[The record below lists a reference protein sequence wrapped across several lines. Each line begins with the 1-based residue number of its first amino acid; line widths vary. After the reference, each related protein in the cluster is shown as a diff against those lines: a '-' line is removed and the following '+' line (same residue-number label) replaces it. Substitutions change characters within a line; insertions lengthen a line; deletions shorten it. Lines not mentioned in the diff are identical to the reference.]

1 MHRDHTGQA
10 QGTVTA
16 FSKAIL
22 ADLIIGKLT
31 AGVVQVSDPDD
42 AANRVF
48 IDSDLWGTD
57 KPSILLEYRDLA
69 GGQQAISGAFII
81 AGEDATFGNFVF
93 LRSPQE
99 LTQGYMAL
107 RLTPTKAYF
116 LGSNV
121 GRVYAVEIG
130 SALIPVDVSI
140 LGTGA
145 LAMGSGD
152 LSMDSGDLVQ
162 TSGGINSPAMRPQ
175 EAENATD
182 TTVTSTA
189 YAAHANAVSI
199 VFVAPPSGMVR
210 VDYYYT
216 LRIQPNA
223 AALRVL
229 FGAFELRTGS
239 IIGSGTIVFAASDNH
254 AVSAAQIVSTVA
266 GHAGASGFSHVS
278 GLTPGGTYHVRTMG
292 RVNATPNTQAL
303 DAHRRIAVTPCM

>member
-1 MHRDHTGQA
+1 
-10 QGTVTA
+10 VTA

-22 ADLIIGKLT
+22 ADLIIGRLT
-31 AGVVQVSDPDD
+31 ADVVQVSDPDD

-48 IDSDLWGTD
+48 IDSNLWGTD
-57 KPSILLEYRDLA
+57 KPSILFEYRDLA
-69 GGQQAISGAFII
+69 GGQQAIAGAFII

-152 LSMDSGDLVQ
+152 LAMASGDLVQ
-162 TSGGINSPAMRPQ
+162 TSGGINSPAMRP
-175 EAENATD
+175 AEMANATNFPI
-182 TTVTSTA
+182 TSATYVGDNNSGLA
-189 YAAHANAVSI
+189 FI
-199 VFVAPPSGMVR
+199 APASGAVR
-210 VDYYYT
+210 VDWAPHLGIAVT
-216 LRIQPNA
+216 ANV
-223 AALRVL
+223 LRVVHCSL
-229 FGAFELRTGS
+229 EIRTGS
-239 IIGSGTIVFAASDNH
+239 TIGSGSVVSGQAFDDARSVRIGIGLTSGMNTSIEASNFA
-254 AVSAAQIVSTVA
+254 IIT
-266 GHAGASGFSHVS
+266 
-278 GLTPGGTYHVRTMG
+278 GLTPGGSYHVRLG
-292 RVNATPNTQAL
+292 YRVSTVASATASS
-303 DAHRRIAVTPCM
+303 ARRRITVAPCM